1 MTDASIIDLYFRRSD
16 AAIRETDR
24 AYGKFCYAVAF
35 GILNNREDS
44 DESVNDTWLAAW
56 NAMPPS
62 RPNSLKAFLG
72 KLTRRISIMRLRK
85 NTAAKRG
92 GGEAELAIEELAE
105 CIPSSVNTA
114 REIELLELTQSV
126 NACLRSMTKRE
137 RDLFVARYWYSLPVK
152 ELADRFELTE
162 SNVKQILH
170 RTREKLQRHLQE
182 EGLC

>member
-1 MTDASIIDLYFRRSD
+1 MTDASIIDLYWRRSD
-16 AAIRETDR
+16 EAIRETDR

-92 GGEAELAIEELAE
+92 GGETPLALDELEE
-105 CIPSSVNTA
+105 CIPTVIS
-114 REIELLELTQSV
+114 IEQLYE
-126 NACLRSMTKRE
+126 E
-137 RDLFVARYWYSLPVK
+137 K
-152 ELADRFELTE
+152 ELETAIDAFVSTLPE
-162 SNVKQILH
+162 SERRMFITCMV
-170 RTREKLQRHLQE
+170 RSQRVFL
-182 EGLC
+182 GT